1 MYDNLALI
9 PIQLWTVAVFRAP
22 DPWNGNASA
31 EWVLSVYR
39 MTAARNRELYA
50 TYSVERQGETATG
63 QNLDRED
70 VLGIRS
76 SADGLYHVLPIGM
89 VRLWQKGQL
98 PNGALPRLIAAMEP
112 QLTRDDFYA
121 PQLGRRWPT
130 VLAVCIGLLGCLFLL
145 PGLYVL
151 ITALPGV
158 SGGALILLGFA
169 ALYLGIAAFSIG
181 RRRRQQSRIAGQ
193 ERDFLALL

>member
-1 MYDNLALI
+1 
-9 PIQLWTVAVFRAP
+9 
-22 DPWNGNASA
+22 
-31 EWVLSVYR
+31 
-39 MTAARNRELYA
+39 
-50 TYSVERQGETATG
+50 
-63 QNLDRED
+63 
-70 VLGIRS
+70 
-76 SADGLYHVLPIGM
+76 
-89 VRLWQKGQL
+89 
-98 PNGALPRLIAAMEP
+98 MEP

-145 PGLYVL
+145 PGLYVS

-169 ALYLGIAAFSIG
+169 ALYLGIAAFLIG

-193 ERDFLALL
+193 EKGFLALL